1 MIDGS
6 SPEAVRW
13 QYETFSAGCCAGT
26 GGAVVVVWGADA
38 VVVVDGVDGGAVVV
52 VDEDD
57 ETVVVVGDVVAV
69 VVGVVVVCAPA
80 GAGTN
85 HRPRKATTATPTNE
99 VRRIDAP
106 YALRSRLLTERGLP
120 AGCRRTEQ
128 GIRRCNPSGPKV
140 TRGHWRPPICRQIV
154 RQPPATMCRRPGLV
168 RHRVQD
174 CPPRRASGTQPE
186 DAISRLGRNG
196 ARATQSSTLGTFDG

>member
-99 VRRIDAP
+99 VRRIDSP
-106 YALRSRLLTERGLP
+106 YALRSRLLTPSTVRSS
-120 AGCRRTEQ
+120 TE
-128 GIRRCNPSGPKV
+128 SSE
-140 TRGHWRPPICRQIV
+140 
-154 RQPPATMCRRPGLV
+154 PGL
-168 RHRVQD
+168 
-174 CPPRRASGTQPE
+174 
-186 DAISRLGRNG
+186 
-196 ARATQSSTLGTFDG
+196 